1 MGKSKKTLKKRNLH
15 PVIAVLGVCMLLVII
30 YVLFNNFESRGFQSN
45 LENFYNTTDIPAEG
59 PLGEIIR
66 KESVTTK
73 LQNGSA
79 DRIIY
84 RTQKKNGEITFSSG
98 MIYIP
103 SKPAI
108 SPRPIMAWAHGTI
121 GMGDSCAPSRQ
132 KVPNVNNGI
141 TWVDSMLE
149 KGWVVTATDYAGLGT
164 EGVEAY
170 LVGQAEAN
178 DVLNSVR
185 AAKNFS
191 GSDAGNNY
199 AIWGHSQGGH
209 SALFSASRAKSYLG
223 DFNLVGT
230 VASAPAAELPSLFSQ
245 QENTAVA
252 WIIGPEAALSWP
264 NNYSGIDLS
273 SVLTKQGINNYKA
286 IAEKCI
292 NQAAIDG
299 LIRQRLGQ
307 KFFNEDV
314 STNAVWQ
321 GILNEQTAP
330 TLSSNQPLLVAESL
344 TDNVVL
350 PNTTAKYIQ
359 RSCQAGSNLT
369 QLWLTDVGHIQL
381 SNVISPSVVNW
392 LDDRFNS
399 RPNVSN
405 CNQSLPIA
413 PAQ

>member
-1 MGKSKKTLKKRNLH
+1 MAKKKKPLKARRLH
-15 PVIAVLGVCMLLVII
+15 PLIMILILCLLAVAVFLLI
-30 YVLFNNFESRGFQSN
+30 NNLQTRRFQSSLN
-45 LENFYNTTDIPAEG
+45 NFYNTSDIPLQG
-59 PLGEIIR
+59 PLGELIR
-66 KESVTTK
+66 SEPVATD

-79 DRIIY
+79 NRIIY
-84 RTQKKNGEITFSSG
+84 RTQKKDGAITFSSG

-103 SKPAI
+103 SKAAV

-164 EGVEAY
+164 PGTEAY

-185 AAKNFS
+185 AAKNFN
-191 GSDAGNNY
+191 GSDAGNDY
-199 AIWGHSQGGH
+199 AVWGHSQGGH
-209 SALFSASRAKSYLG
+209 SALFSSARARSYLP
-223 DFNLVGT
+223 DFKLVGT

-252 WIIGPEAALSWP
+252 WIIGPEASLSWSD
-264 NNYSGIDLS
+264 NYPGINLS
-273 SVLTKQGINNYKA
+273 SVLTKQGLNSYKG

-299 LIRQRLGQ
+299 LVRQRLGQ

-314 STNAVWQ
+314 SNNSAWQ
-321 GILNEQTAP
+321 AILNEQTAP
-330 TLSSNQPLLVAESL
+330 ALAPNQPLMVAESL

-350 PNTTAKYIQ
+350 PNTTARYIQ

-369 QLWLTDVGHIQL
+369 QLWLTNVNHIALQT
-381 SNVISPSVVNW
+381 VISPSVINW
-392 LDDRFNS
+392 LDDRFNG

-405 CNQSLPIA
+405 CNQPLPIA

>member
-1 MGKSKKTLKKRNLH
+1 MAKKKKISKTRHLH
-15 PVIAVLGVCMLLVII
+15 PLITILVLCLLAILIFVII
-30 YVLFNNFESRGFQSN
+30 NSLQARNFQTGLN
-45 LENFYNTTDIPAEG
+45 NFYNTADIPRVG
-59 PLGEIIR
+59 PLGEVIR
-66 KESVTTK
+66 TEPVNTDLK
-73 LQNGSA
+73 NGSA
-79 DRIIY
+79 NRIIY
-84 RTQKKNGEITFSSG
+84 RTQKKDGEITFSSG
-98 MIYIP
+98 MVYVP
-103 SKPAI
+103 SKPAL

-121 GMGDSCAPSRQ
+121 GMGDNCAPSRQ
-132 KVPNVNNGI
+132 KVPVVNNGI

-164 EGVEAY
+164 EGIEAY

-209 SALFSASRAKSYLG
+209 SALFSASRAKSYLE

-264 NNYSGIDLS
+264 DNYSGIDLNT
-273 SVLTKQGINNYKA
+273 VLTKQGINNYKA

-321 GILNEQTAP
+321 DILNEQTAP
-330 TLSSNQPLLVAESL
+330 TLSSSQPLLVAESL

-381 SNVISPSVVNW
+381 SNVISPSVINW
-392 LDDRFNS
+392 LDDRFNG
-399 RPNVSN
+399 RPNLSN
-405 CNQSLPIA
+405 CNQPLPIQ

>member
-15 PVIAVLGVCMLLVII
+15 PVIAVLGVCILVIII
-30 YVLFNNFESRGFQSN
+30 YVLFNNFESRRFQSN
-45 LENFYNTTDIPAEG
+45 LDNFYNTTDIPTEG

-66 KESVTTK
+66 KESATTK

-132 KVPNVNNGI
+132 KVPPADSSI
-141 TWVDSMLE
+141 SWVDSMLE

-164 EGVEAY
+164 PGTEAY

-185 AAKNFS
+185 AARYFP
-191 GSDAGNNY
+191 GSDIGSDY

-209 SALFSASRAKSYLG
+209 SALFSSARTSAYLD
-223 DFNLVGT
+223 DFKLVGT
-230 VASAPAAELPSLFSQ
+230 VASAPAAELSSLFSKQ
-245 QENTAVA
+245 ATSAVS
-252 WIIGPEAALSWP
+252 WVIGPEVSLSWP
-264 NNYSGIDLS
+264 DNYSGINLDEI
-273 SVLTKQGINNYKA
+273 LTKQGINNYKA

-292 NQAAIDG
+292 AAAAIDG
-299 LIRQRLGQ
+299 IVRQRIGQ
-307 KFFNEDV
+307 KFFSDSV
-314 STNAVWQ
+314 SENAVWQ
-321 GILNEQTAP
+321 SILSEQTAP
-330 TLSSNQPLLVAESL
+330 VLSPSQPLLVAESL

-350 PNTTAKYIQ
+350 PETTAKYIQ
-359 RSCQAGSNLT
+359 RSCRAGSDLT
-369 QLWLTDVGHIQL
+369 QLWLTNISHEALL
-381 SNVISPSVVNW
+381 SAISPSVIGW

-399 RPNVSN
+399 RPTNSN
-405 CNQSLPIA
+405 CNQPLPIT
-413 PAQ
+413 PAL

>member
-15 PVIAVLGVCMLLVII
+15 PVIAVLGVCILVIII
-30 YVLFNNFESRGFQSN
+30 YVLFNNFESRRFQSN
-45 LENFYNTTDIPAEG
+45 LDNFYNTTDIPTEG

-132 KVPNVNNGI
+132 KVSPADSS
-141 TWVDSMLE
+141 TSWVDSMLE

-164 EGVEAY
+164 PGTEAY

-185 AAKNFS
+185 AARYFP
-191 GSDAGNNY
+191 GSDTGSDY

-209 SALFSASRAKSYLG
+209 SALFSSARTSAYLD
-223 DFNLVGT
+223 DFKLVGT
-230 VASAPAAELPSLFSQ
+230 VASAPAAELSSLFSKQ
-245 QENTAVA
+245 ATSAVS
-252 WIIGPEAALSWP
+252 WVIGPEVSLSWP
-264 NNYSGIDLS
+264 DNYSGINLDEI
-273 SVLTKQGINNYKA
+273 LTKQGINNYKA

-292 NQAAIDG
+292 AAAAIDG
-299 LIRQRLGQ
+299 IVRQRIGQ
-307 KFFNEDV
+307 KFFSDSV
-314 STNAVWQ
+314 SENAVWQ
-321 GILNEQTAP
+321 SILSEQTAP
-330 TLSSNQPLLVAESL
+330 VLSPSQPLLVAESL

-350 PNTTAKYIQ
+350 PEPESPAMAIILQFDKI
-359 RSCQAGSNLT
+359 NL
-369 QLWLTDVGHIQL
+369 
-381 SNVISPSVVNW
+381 
-392 LDDRFNS
+392 
-399 RPNVSN
+399 
-405 CNQSLPIA
+405 
-413 PAQ
+413 